1 MRKTNGSKMM
11 ESYKGGGDVPEEELL
26 GLSQVPLGND
36 SAGAGR
42 PLFLSDRGP
51 VLDAGS
57 GFFYPE
63 TSFCS
68 AQEAQTVVE
77 VSASGTGPRP
87 INRASI

>member
-1 MRKTNGSKMM
+1 M
-11 ESYKGGGDVPEEELL
+11 ESYEGGDVPEEELL

-36 SAGAGR
+36 IAGAGR

-68 AQEAQTVVE
+68 GSPDCSRGLSLGYWAKAHKQGKHLM
-77 VSASGTGPRP
+77 GT
-87 INRASI
+87 NKYQLLF